1 MVRIRV
7 KCRVKI
13 FKKGF
18 TVYKVSQFFFLQT
31 EGLYIHLNILSGTKH
46 FRETFYFLGTYFA
59 FKLLKLVVSLRN
71 IFFQIS
77 IVSKHFTASFSF
89 IGFHIFSDVDVQV
102 TTATKWVWHKP
113 GGLNSRD
120 QLRSRMSKVSRLTF
134 ENRWDY
140 PSFWDQLFFIS
151 VEIFKI

>member
-18 TVYKVSQFFFLQT
+18 TVYKVSQFFSLQT
-31 EGLYIHLNILSGTKH
+31 EGLYIHLNILSGTEN

-59 FKLLKLVVSLRN
+59 FKLLVVSLRN

-102 TTATKWVWHKP
+102 TTATK
-113 GGLNSRD
+113 
-120 QLRSRMSKVSRLTF
+120 
-134 ENRWDY
+134 
-140 PSFWDQLFFIS
+140 
-151 VEIFKI
+151 